1 MAASTADR
9 LAVAANTRYRVTTEL
24 KAGAQTMDIVGG
36 AYGGRV
42 YTAAKTDD
50 VDAGVNL
57 TLFGNNVGG
66 VVANLSKA
74 RLHRVKIWRD
84 GEPVRDFR
92 PVMTNIGAAMLWDAV
107 ERKLYLSST
116 GGFASHGP
124 ETGRFEGGTT
134 IFVD

>member
-1 MAASTADR
+1 M
-9 LAVAANTRYRVTTEL
+9 
-24 KAGAQTMDIVGG
+24 
-36 AYGGRV
+36 
-42 YTAAKTDD
+42 
-50 VDAGVNL
+50 
-57 TLFGNNVGG
+57 
-66 VVANLSKA
+66 ANLSKA